1 VLRLADPKFQAWV
14 AALLRDLDA
23 WRRRIDTDDAG
34 LRADVLDREGGQTT
48 GAAPDVEHPIA
59 AADAKQRDQFL
70 AMGELRVL
78 SSS

>member
-1 VLRLADPKFQAWV
+1 LRLADPKFEAWV

-23 WRRRIDTDDAG
+23 WRRRIDADDAG
-34 LRADVLDREGGQTT
+34 LRADVLDREGSQTT
-48 GAAPDVEHPIA
+48 GAAADVEHPIA
-59 AADAKQRDQFL
+59 VADAKQRDQFL